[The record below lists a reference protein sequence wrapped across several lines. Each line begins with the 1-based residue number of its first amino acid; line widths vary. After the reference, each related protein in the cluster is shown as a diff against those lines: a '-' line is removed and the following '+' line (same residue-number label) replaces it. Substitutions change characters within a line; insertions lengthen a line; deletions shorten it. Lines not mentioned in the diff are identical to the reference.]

1 MTANVSSWCSK
12 DDFTLL
18 FTHVSLIYFV
28 TKFVIGDDT
37 NNLAFIDDKSCNY
50 VPWESSSNWKWV
62 RPSLEAK
69 YCTCGG
75 KQGEAR
81 QSLLQQSIAVVVI
94 VDLRRSVCARASLE
108 GVGHTTMARKTPPSL
123 WRHPG
128 TDTNASILFYSNPP
142 LCVCAFLP
150 VSKYKALTSK
160 TCITSPFVLLL
171 MSVCLA
177 ILQKYMHFAYYS
189 FIWSMLH
196 TCSMYI
202 LEILLWIYA
211 SSMSI
216 NCGTNGHFCC
226 CLIHALGTEYLGNI
240 IIAIVSSPKQPL
252 TLALI
257 IRWWWWWRWWWWRW
271 WWWCL
276 CQHHH
281 HRSRPPINL

>member
-1 MTANVSSWCSK
+1 
-12 DDFTLL
+12 
-18 FTHVSLIYFV
+18 
-28 TKFVIGDDT
+28 
-37 NNLAFIDDKSCNY
+37 
-50 VPWESSSNWKWV
+50 
-62 RPSLEAK
+62 
-69 YCTCGG
+69 
-75 KQGEAR
+75 
-81 QSLLQQSIAVVVI
+81 
-94 VDLRRSVCARASLE
+94 
-108 GVGHTTMARKTPPSL
+108 MARKTPPSL

-216 NCGTNGHFCC
+216 NCGTNWHFCC

-240 IIAIVSSPKQPL
+240 IIAIVYPQATFNTCFDDKMMML
-252 TLALI
+252 MMVMMVMMM
-257 IRWWWWWRWWWWRW
+257 RWWWRC

-281 HRSRPPINL
+281 RRSQPSINP